1 MKIQVGKLWNSLHSS
16 YWFVPSLLA
25 LGAIF
30 FALILI
36 QVDRQIQAE
45 QFEQLSWLYTGG
57 PDGARLLL
65 STVAGST
72 ISVAGTVFSIT
83 MVALSLASSQL
94 GPRLLR
100 NFMQDTGNQVVLG
113 TFTATFI
120 YCLLILRS
128 IRGEDHAEIFVPEI
142 AVTVGIIL
150 ALVSIGVLIYF
161 IHHVADSIQADQVVA
176 RVGQDLRHAVDR
188 LFPEQIGQ
196 ESEQANPSQDVPGD
210 FDQHAQPV
218 QATRG
223 GYLQAIDDEALL
235 KLAQAHHVLLRI
247 HYHPGN
253 FVIVG
258 SSLVSVYPGNI
269 KKQLAQAINKA
280 FVCGSQRTQQQDI
293 EFYVNQLVE
302 IALRALSPGINDPF
316 TAIRCID
323 QLSEALCYVAQRQ
336 FPSAYRY
343 DEQRRLRMIARSI
356 TFCELVDIAF
366 NQIRQNARSSVAV
379 RMRLLEALAQI
390 AARTHHP
397 ANQAQLLVHAQMI
410 HRSNQAEIFEERD
423 RAQLEERYLSTMKA
437 LQASVPAAS

>member
-1 MKIQVGKLWNSLHSS
+1 MKIQVGKLWNSLRSS

-25 LGAIF
+25 LGAILL
-30 FALILI
+30 ALILI
-36 QVDRQIQAE
+36 QVDRKIQAE
-45 QFEQLSWLYTGG
+45 QVEKLNWLYTGG
-57 PDGARLLL
+57 PDGARSLL

-120 YCLLILRS
+120 YCLLVLRA
-128 IRGEDHAEIFVPEI
+128 IRGEEYAEIFVPEI

-150 ALVSIGVLIYF
+150 ALASIGVLIYF
-161 IHHVADSIQADQVVA
+161 IHHVAASIQADQVVA
-176 RVGQDLRHAVDR
+176 RIGQDLKQAIDR
-188 LFPEQIGQ
+188 LFPKAIGQ
-196 ESEQANPSQDVPGD
+196 ESDQDDPSQDVPGD
-210 FDQHAQPV
+210 FEQYAQPV
-218 QATRG
+218 FGNQG
-223 GYLQAIDDEALL
+223 GYLQAIDDAQLI
-235 KLAQAHHVLLRI
+235 KLAQAHQVLIKI
-247 HYHPGN
+247 HYHPGS

-258 SSLVSVYPGNI
+258 SALVSVYPGNV
-269 KKQLAQAINKA
+269 KKQLAQAINEA

-293 EFYVNQLVE
+293 EFFVNQLVE

-323 QLSEALCYVAQRQ
+323 QLSEALCYVVQRR

-343 DEQRRLRMIARSI
+343 DDQHRLRVIARSL
-356 TFCELVDIAF
+356 TFDELVDIAF

-379 RMRLLEALAQI
+379 RMRLLEAIDQI
-390 AARTHHP
+390 AQRTHNSEHKE
-397 ANQAQLLVHAQMI
+397 QLLVHAQMI

-423 RAQLEERYLSTMKA
+423 RAQLETRYLNTLKA
-437 LQASVPAAS
+437 LKV